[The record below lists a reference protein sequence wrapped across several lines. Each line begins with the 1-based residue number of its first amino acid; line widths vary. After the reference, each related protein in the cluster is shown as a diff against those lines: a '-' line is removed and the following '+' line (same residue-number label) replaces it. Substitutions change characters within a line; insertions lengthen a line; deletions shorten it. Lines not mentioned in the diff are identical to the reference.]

1 MAGRED
7 VYSALQLKYDIES
20 KVFPSRPNS
29 EKSSHA
35 ITSIIN
41 VQRDCVSEIY
51 YDNINFSLADE
62 VGKNYGLSENVN
74 DWKQLY
80 EALTEKSMS
89 ENNRQEVL
97 NQIIY
102 DLYTCNFFSDSQ
114 INSKTGG
121 KVKKPKD
128 SKSTISIAQTIL
140 NNTQNYCN
148 DNDCVTGKIQYKGG
162 AEYITPNTY
171 RYTGLNW
178 SDPALSTE
186 ENVYDGLN
194 LRYCDYGECFRG
206 EISGSFKEDYA
217 SAHVSRF
224 NDTVRLK
231 GSNVTVPT
239 NDYAIFTF
247 TMEADL
253 YNSTRYQTEPYSGKV
268 KVVENNVYDDTLQTL
283 DKYLYPIS
291 KSAKTVCSESSD
303 GTYLC
308 DVNYDINVS
317 VITEYNRLLNAEKD
331 QIGTIAFRRKN
342 NGVNTDLI
350 ALLNNPDTRKY
361 SCVYGVKPTS
371 DKGFVFRNIDLN
383 NPVPVDRDGTKL
395 DNSNWDVNN
404 PDSEYSSFISGVINE
419 IKTSGQEDLYATD
432 EYLEYSY
439 ELTPDAILSIRN
451 HNINVDYYEDVIPG
465 SCTLSDGKNFNC
477 KSVFLQDLHA
487 GRFGVTLKKID
498 GNSKFNHC
506 KENPSEEECVD

>member
-1 MAGRED
+1 
-7 VYSALQLKYDIES
+7 
-20 KVFPSRPNS
+20 
-29 EKSSHA
+29 
-35 ITSIIN
+35 
-41 VQRDCVSEIY
+41 
-51 YDNINFSLADE
+51 
-62 VGKNYGLSENVN
+62 
-74 DWKQLY
+74 
-80 EALTEKSMS
+80 MS

-350 ALLNNPDTRKY
+350 ALLNNPEIIVMDE
-361 SCVYGVKPTS
+361 PTV
-371 DKGFVFRNIDLN
+371 GIDIASKDYILSVIKRLN
-383 NPVPVDRDGTKL
+383 KEG
-395 DNSNWDVNN
+395 
-404 PDSEYSSFISGVINE
+404 
-419 IKTSGQEDLYATD
+419 KTIIYTSH
-432 EYLEYSY
+432 YLEEIE
-439 ELTPDAILSIRN
+439 ELCNKICIMNKGNIIEFSTLEDITSNKLKDRTFRQYYIDKHRN
-451 HNINVDYYEDVIPG
+451 
-465 SCTLSDGKNFNC
+465 C
-477 KSVFLQDLHA
+477 
-487 GRFGVTLKKID
+487 
-498 GNSKFNHC
+498 
-506 KENPSEEECVD
+506 